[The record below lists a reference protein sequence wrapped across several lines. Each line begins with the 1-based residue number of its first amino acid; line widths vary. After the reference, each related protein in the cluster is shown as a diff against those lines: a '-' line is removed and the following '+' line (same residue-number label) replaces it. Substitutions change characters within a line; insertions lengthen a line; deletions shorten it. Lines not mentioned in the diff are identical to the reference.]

1 MSIGAA
7 IVSGLIGAIGAGVSA
22 GSSRRA
28 REKEAD
34 TAERANSRDA
44 KQRKFEFGYQ
54 SLFQQRDKSE
64 KDARRR
70 VVNSQLMSVINQ
82 NFGGP
87 SETTF

>member
-7 IVSGLIGAIGAGVSA
+7 IVAGLIGAIGAGVSA
-22 GSSRRA
+22 SSARKS
-28 REKEAD
+28 REKESGA
-34 TAERANSRDA
+34 AERASARDA

-64 KDARRR
+64 KESRRR
-70 VVNSQLMSVINQ
+70 AVNSQLMSVINQ

>member
-7 IVSGLIGAIGAGVSA
+7 IVAGLIGAIGAGVSA
-22 GSSRRA
+22 SSSRRA
-28 REKEAD
+28 SEKGTRVSQEEREKD
-34 TAERANSRDA
+34 RKQSR
-44 KQRKFEFGYQ
+44 FEFGHQ
-54 SLFQQRDKSE
+54 ALFQQRDKSE